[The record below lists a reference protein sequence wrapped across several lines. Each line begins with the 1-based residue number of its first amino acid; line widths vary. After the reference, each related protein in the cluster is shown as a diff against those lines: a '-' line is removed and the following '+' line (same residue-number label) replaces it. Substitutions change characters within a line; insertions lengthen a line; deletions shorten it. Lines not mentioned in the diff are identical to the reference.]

1 MPPVLEL
8 EDQIDE
14 SEMFT
19 EEKKAAELTN
29 ANDTLQK
36 ENQELKLVNLN
47 ASL

>member
-8 EDQIDE
+8 EDQIGE

-19 EEKKAAELTN
+19 EEQKAAELTN
-29 ANDTLQK
+29 DYVTLQK